1 MGEPVC
7 KIVTLSDVGKKRRHN
22 EDFVMSDEELGV
34 CVVADGMGGHM
45 HGEVASR
52 LACETVFDHYR
63 TRVEKVD
70 PTHPNIAEEIDFLRF
85 AVEKAN
91 HVVYRTGD
99 EDDDFND
106 MGTTAVCLTLRGGQ
120 ALIANVGDSRCY
132 RWRNNRLRQL
142 TRDHSWVGEMW
153 EKKLITKESAMVH
166 PERNVVTRALGVEPE
181 VEVDTEKTSAKPGD
195 IFLLCSDGLTDLVE
209 DAALVDLMRDTLPD
223 LNKTATALINIANER
238 GGDDNISVALIE
250 VGSI

>member
-1 MGEPVC
+1 MGDQVC

-22 EDFVMSDEELGV
+22 EDFVMADEDLGV

-63 TRVEKVD
+63 TRREKSGEIPGAD
-70 PTHPNIAEEIDFLRF
+70 IADEIDFLRF

-120 ALIANVGDSRCY
+120 AIIANVGDSRCY
-132 RWRNNRLRQL
+132 RWRNARLRQL

-209 DAALVDLMRDTLPD
+209 DAALSDLLRDTLPD
-223 LNKTATALINIANER
+223 MNKAAEELVKLANER

-250 VGSI
+250 V